1 MVGKLNIHTAEG
13 HIVISR
19 RTLIKNIGASALLA
33 QVSSNALAAAI
44 KRTGLKEYYAKD
56 FKIGAAVG
64 GRILGGDQ
72 ELESLLIREF
82 NSITP
87 ENCLKWASLRTA
99 DGGWNWHDGDR
110 YVELGTAH
118 HMHVVGHCLAWHSQI
133 PESVFKIAGEYISA
147 DELTKKMQEHISAVV
162 GRYKGKINAWDAV
175 NEAIADSDGNPMR
188 PSHYF
193 NILGEKFIDIAF
205 HTAHEVDPACHLIYN
220 DYGTERS
227 GKREACVAL
236 LKRLKERGVPVNGV
250 GIQAHLHIDEPD
262 VSEIEK
268 SIIEFSKLGLRVHFT
283 ELDIDVLPNV
293 WKIPVA
299 DIATRF
305 EYTPERDPYK
315 DGLPAEV
322 EEKLAQRW
330 ESLFKL
336 FIKHRDKIER
346 VTTWGISDDGSW
358 LNNFPIRGRTNYPLL
373 FDRKHQPHQAYYKLL
388 ALRK

>member
-1 MVGKLNIHTAEG
+1 M
-13 HIVISR
+13 ISR
-19 RTLIKNIGASALLA
+19 RTLIKGLGAGALLIHA
-33 QVSSNALAAAI
+33 SSNAFATAI
-44 KRTGLKEYYAKD
+44 KRTGLKEYYTND

-64 GRILGGDQ
+64 GRILAGDQ
-72 ELESLLIREF
+72 KLEGILTREF

-87 ENCLKWASLRTA
+87 ENCLKWESLRTA
-99 DGGWNWHDGDR
+99 EGGWNWHDGDR
-110 YVELGTAH
+110 YVELGTQH
-118 HMHVVGHCLAWHSQI
+118 HMYIVGHCLAWHSQI
-133 PESVFKIAGEYISA
+133 PESVFKNSAGQYISA
-147 DELTKKMQEHISAVV
+147 DDLTKKMQEHISTVV
-162 GRYKGKINAWDAV
+162 GRYKGKIRAWDAV
-175 NEAIADSDGNPMR
+175 NEAIADSEGNPMR

-205 HTAHEVDPACHLIYN
+205 NTAHEADPACHLIYN
-220 DYGTERS
+220 DYGTERT

-236 LKRLKERGVPVNGV
+236 LKRLQEREVPVHGV

-268 SIIEFSKLGLRVHFT
+268 SIVDFSALGLRVHFT
-283 ELDIDVLPNV
+283 ELDIDVLPNM

-305 EYTPERDPYK
+305 EYKPERDPYK
-315 DGLPAEV
+315 SGLPIEI
-322 EEKLAQRW
+322 EHKLAERW

-346 VTTWGISDDGSW
+346 VTTWGISDDDSW

-373 FDRKHQPHQAYYKLL
+373 FNRKHQPHEAYYKLL
-388 ALRK
+388 ALKQ